1 LDGQEIIALLSQAD
15 KAYKKKNKR
24 KGAQI
29 INQILKEDYTN
40 SAAWNLLFKL
50 FGSNQNLQEFQIAFT
65 QKYYPEKLP
74 ILNEA
79 IQDLSKKTDS
89 GLHKG
94 IIQTTPPHTSNPP
107 QRSSS
112 PEGLIK
118 PNEQGKFQNANDS
131 PRRLRDQAAT
141 SPQRITPVK
150 PIPKKPGEKI
160 SIIVVD
166 DSTQTR
172 ENIVRSLRF
181 QDNMD
186 VIGTASSGAE
196 AIQIS
201 RELQPDVIIMDVSMP
216 DMDGITT
223 TANIKKMIPFSQVI
237 ILTVEDDVDYIRRAM
252 MAGARDFLSKPPAI
266 DELVTAIQRAGEIAF
281 LERQKITT
289 IDEALATGLLAF
301 RGKIIA
307 VYSPKGGAGATM
319 FASNL
324 AAALYADDTAVA
336 LIDGNLQFG
345 DVPVFYNAQ
354 SNKSTL
360 DLTNYSNELSP
371 ELVEE
376 TLYKHHSGIRILP
389 PPRPEEADYVTED
402 QFSRVLEF
410 LRGLY
415 PYVIVDT
422 GHHLT
427 DATISA
433 IRVSDIIVL
442 ITTQDIPSIARTRR
456 FLDFLYTIE
465 VDYQKIL
472 LIINQYDKRIGIT
485 EDKISEVLN
494 IEVSAAL
501 PVDKATVIPS
511 INRGAPFMLRKENI
525 SKPIA
530 KEILKSV
537 EDIREKISQLEKIKK
552 EQVEEKGK

>member
-1 LDGQEIIALLSQAD
+1 MDEQEIIALLSQAD

-24 KGAQI
+24 KGAQL
-29 INQILKEDYTN
+29 INQILREDYTN

-50 FGSNQNLQEFQIAFT
+50 FGSNQNLQEFQVAFT

-79 IQDLSKKTDS
+79 IQDLSKKTDPS
-89 GLHKG
+89 LHKE
-94 IIQTTPPHTSNPP
+94 IIEKSPPHTPSPF
-107 QRSSS
+107 QRTSS
-112 PEGLIK
+112 PEHTIK
-118 PNEQGKFQNANDS
+118 PNNQDKFQRDNAS
-131 PRRLRDQAAT
+131 PRRLSDQAAT
-141 SPQRITPVK
+141 FPQRFTPVK
-150 PIPKKPGEKI
+150 PIPKKPGEKT
-160 SIIVVD
+160 SIVVVD
-166 DSTQTR
+166 DSAQTR
-172 ENIVRSLRF
+172 ENIMRSLRF
-181 QDNMD
+181 QENME

-216 DMDGITT
+216 DMDGITA
-223 TANIKKMIPFSQVI
+223 TANIKKLIPFSQVI

-266 DELVTAIQRAGEIAF
+266 DELVTAIQRASEIAF

-301 RGKIIA
+301 RGKIIT

-324 AAALYADDTAVA
+324 AAAFYEDDTAVA

-360 DLTNYSNELSP
+360 DLTSHSNELSP

-389 PPRPEEADYVTED
+389 PPRPEEAEYITED

-422 GHHLT
+422 VHQLT
-427 DATISA
+427 EATFSA
-433 IRVSDIIVL
+433 IKVSDVIVL

-456 FLDFLYTIE
+456 FLDFLYNIE
-465 VDYQKIL
+465 VDHQKIIL
-472 LIINQYDKRIGIT
+472 VLNQYDKRIGIT
-485 EDKISEVLN
+485 EDKVSEVLN
-494 IEVSAAL
+494 MEVSAVL

-511 INRGAPFMLRKENI
+511 INRGAPFMLQKEMV

-537 EDIREKISQLEKIKK
+537 EKIREKITQLEKVKQ
-552 EQVEEKGK
+552 EQAEEKGK